1 MGVFYRWFGRPLLKF
16 QDSERAHLR
25 SLKLLRLFS
34 NNPLTRSGL
43 RLAYKPRKSVPVEV
57 FGHVYSHPFGLAAG
71 MDKNAIALRGWEST
85 GLAFIE
91 IGGVTQHRQDGNPK
105 PRMFRA
111 DATQALVNRMG
122 FNNIG
127 VNKVVERLNYNKGV
141 IVGGNIGKNK
151 ITDFNNSIQDY
162 LICFEKLYPHVNYF
176 AINVSSP
183 NTEKLRD
190 LQQKDLLKNLL
201 EAIQKKNKSYSFP
214 KPVLLKIGPDLSQDQ
229 LIDVIEVIAETSL
242 DGIIATNTTLSRDNL
257 TSSKDLVNQKG
268 GLSGRPISEKSTN
281 IIKFIHE
288 KSNGSIP
295 IIGVGGIMNP
305 DDAIEKIKAGASL
318 IQIYSGFV
326 YSGPSIVK
334 KINKAIIDYRLNQ

>member
-1 MGVFYRWFGRPLLKF
+1 MYKKLLKPILF
-16 QDSERAHLR
+16 CIDPERVHEITFFFINLIFKIPLVSSLISKIY
-25 SLKLLRLFS
+25 SLK
-34 NNPLTRSGL
+34 NPILET
-43 RLAYKPRKSVPVEV
+43 EV
-57 FGHVYSHPFGLAAG
+57 FGIKFPNPIGLAAG
-71 MDKNAIALRGWEST
+71 FDKNAKLYNEFSNFGF
-85 GLAFIE
+85 GFIE
-91 IGGVTQHRQDGNPK
+91 IGTVTPLPQEGNPK
-105 PRMFRA
+105 KRLFR
-111 DATQALVNRMG
+111 LVSDEAIINRMG

-127 VNKVVERLNYNKGV
+127 VEEVIKRLKYNKGV

-151 ITDFNNSIQDY
+151 ITDFNNSIKDY
-162 LICFEKLYPHVNYF
+162 LICFEKLYPYVHYF
-176 AINVSSP
+176 AVNVSSP

-257 TSSKDLVNQKG
+257 SSSENLVNQKG
-268 GLSGRPISEKSTN
+268 GLSGKPISKKSTN
-281 IIKFIHE
+281 IIKFLHQ

-305 DDAIEKIKAGASL
+305 DDAIEKIKAGATL
-318 IQIYSGFV
+318 IQLYSGFV

-334 KINKAIIDYRLNQ
+334 KINNAIIDYRLNQ

>member
-1 MGVFYRWFGRPLLKF
+1 MYKKLLKPILF
-16 QDSERAHLR
+16 CIDPERVHEITFFFINLIFKIPLVSSLISKIY
-25 SLKLLRLFS
+25 SLK
-34 NNPLTRSGL
+34 NPILET
-43 RLAYKPRKSVPVEV
+43 EV
-57 FGHVYSHPFGLAAG
+57 FGIKFPNPIGLAAG
-71 MDKNAIALRGWEST
+71 FDKNAKLYNEFSSFGF
-85 GLAFIE
+85 GFIE
-91 IGGVTQHRQDGNPK
+91 IGTVTPLPQEGNPK
-105 PRMFRA
+105 KRLFR
-111 DATQALVNRMG
+111 LVNDEAIINRMG
-122 FNNIG
+122 FNNTG
-127 VNKVVERLNYNKGV
+127 VEEVIKRLKYNKGV

-151 ITDFNNSIQDY
+151 ITDFNNSIKDY
-162 LICFEKLYPHVNYF
+162 LICFEKLYPYVHYF
-176 AINVSSP
+176 AVNVSSP

-257 TSSKDLVNQKG
+257 SSSENLVNQKG
-268 GLSGRPISEKSTN
+268 GLSGKPISKKSTN
-281 IIKFIHE
+281 IIKFLHQ

-305 DDAIEKIKAGASL
+305 DDAIEKIKAGATL
-318 IQIYSGFV
+318 IQLYSGFV

-334 KINKAIIDYRLNQ
+334 KINNAIIDYRLNQ

>member
-1 MGVFYRWFGRPLLKF
+1 MYKKLLKPILF
-16 QDSERAHLR
+16 CIDPERVHEITFFFINLIFKIPFVSSLISKIY
-25 SLKLLRLFS
+25 SLK
-34 NNPLTRSGL
+34 NPILET
-43 RLAYKPRKSVPVEV
+43 EV
-57 FGHVYSHPFGLAAG
+57 FGIKFPNPIGLAAG
-71 MDKNAIALRGWEST
+71 FDKNAKLYNEFSNFGF
-85 GLAFIE
+85 GFIE
-91 IGGVTQHRQDGNPK
+91 IGTVTPLPQEGNPK
-105 PRMFRA
+105 KRLFR
-111 DATQALVNRMG
+111 LVSDEAIINCMG

-127 VNKVVERLNYNKGV
+127 LEEVIKRLKYNKGV

-288 KSNGSIP
+288 KSDLFQLLEL
-295 IIGVGGIMNP
+295 VV
-305 DDAIEKIKAGASL
+305 L
-318 IQIYSGFV
+318 
-326 YSGPSIVK
+326 
-334 KINKAIIDYRLNQ
+334 

>member
-1 MGVFYRWFGRPLLKF
+1 MYKKLLKPILF
-16 QDSERAHLR
+16 CIDPERVHEITFFFINLIFKIPFVSSLISKIY
-25 SLKLLRLFS
+25 SLK
-34 NNPLTRSGL
+34 NPILET
-43 RLAYKPRKSVPVEV
+43 EV
-57 FGHVYSHPFGLAAG
+57 FGIKFPNPIGLAAG
-71 MDKNAIALRGWEST
+71 FDKNAKLYNEFSNFGF
-85 GLAFIE
+85 GFIE
-91 IGGVTQHRQDGNPK
+91 IGTVTPLPQEGNPK
-105 PRMFRA
+105 KRLFR
-111 DATQALVNRMG
+111 LVSDEAIINCMG

-127 VNKVVERLNYNKGV
+127 LEEVIKRLKYNKGV

-214 KPVLLKIGPDLSQDQ
+214 KPVLLKIGPDLSRDQ

>member
-1 MGVFYRWFGRPLLKF
+1 MYKKLLKPILF
-16 QDSERAHLR
+16 CIDPERVHEITFFFINLIFKIPLVSSLISKIY
-25 SLKLLRLFS
+25 SLK
-34 NNPLTRSGL
+34 NPILET
-43 RLAYKPRKSVPVEV
+43 EV
-57 FGHVYSHPFGLAAG
+57 FGIKFPNPIGLAAG
-71 MDKNAIALRGWEST
+71 FDKNAKLYNEFSNFGF
-85 GLAFIE
+85 GFIE
-91 IGGVTQHRQDGNPK
+91 IGTVTPLPQEGNPK
-105 PRMFRA
+105 KRLFR
-111 DATQALVNRMG
+111 LVSDEAIINRMG
-122 FNNIG
+122 FNNTG
-127 VNKVVERLNYNKGV
+127 VEEVIKRLKYNKGV

-151 ITDFNNSIQDY
+151 ITDFNNSIKDY
-162 LICFEKLYPHVNYF
+162 LICFEKLYPYVHYF
-176 AINVSSP
+176 AVNVSSP

-257 TSSKDLVNQKG
+257 SSSDNLVNQKG
-268 GLSGRPISEKSTN
+268 GLSGKPISKKSTN
-281 IIKFIHE
+281 IIKFLHE

-305 DDAIEKIKAGASL
+305 DDAIEKIKAGATL
-318 IQIYSGFV
+318 IQLYSGFV

-334 KINKAIIDYRLNQ
+334 KINNAIIDYRLNQ

>member
-1 MGVFYRWFGRPLLKF
+1 MYKKLLKPILF
-16 QDSERAHLR
+16 CIDPERVHEITFFFINLIFKIPFVSSLISKIY
-25 SLKLLRLFS
+25 SLK
-34 NNPLTRSGL
+34 NPILET
-43 RLAYKPRKSVPVEV
+43 EV
-57 FGHVYSHPFGLAAG
+57 FGIKFPNPIGLAAG
-71 MDKNAIALRGWEST
+71 FDKNAKLYNEFSNFGF
-85 GLAFIE
+85 GFIE
-91 IGGVTQHRQDGNPK
+91 IGTVTPLPQEGNPK
-105 PRMFRA
+105 KRLFRLVSD
-111 DATQALVNRMG
+111 DAIINRMG

>member
-1 MGVFYRWFGRPLLKF
+1 MYKKLLKPILF
-16 QDSERAHLR
+16 CIDPERVHEITFFFINLIFKIPLVSSLISKIY
-25 SLKLLRLFS
+25 SLK
-34 NNPLTRSGL
+34 NPILET
-43 RLAYKPRKSVPVEV
+43 EV
-57 FGHVYSHPFGLAAG
+57 FGIKFPNPIGLAAG
-71 MDKNAIALRGWEST
+71 FDKNAKLYNEFSNFGF
-85 GLAFIE
+85 GFIE
-91 IGGVTQHRQDGNPK
+91 IGTVTPLPQEGNPK
-105 PRMFRA
+105 KRLFR
-111 DATQALVNRMG
+111 LVSDEAIINRMG
-122 FNNIG
+122 FNNTG
-127 VNKVVERLNYNKGV
+127 VEEVIKRLKYNKGV

-151 ITDFNNSIQDY
+151 ITDFNNSIKDY
-162 LICFEKLYPHVNYF
+162 LICFEKLYPYVHYF
-176 AINVSSP
+176 AVNVSSP

-257 TSSKDLVNQKG
+257 SSSENLVNQEG
-268 GLSGRPISEKSTN
+268 GLSGKPISKKSTN
-281 IIKFIHE
+281 IIKFLHQ

-305 DDAIEKIKAGASL
+305 DDAIEKIKAGATL
-318 IQIYSGFV
+318 IQLYSGFV

-334 KINKAIIDYRLNQ
+334 KINNAIIDYRLNQ

>member
-1 MGVFYRWFGRPLLKF
+1 MYKKLLKPILF
-16 QDSERAHLR
+16 CIDPERVHEITFFFINLIFKIPLVSSLISKIY
-25 SLKLLRLFS
+25 SLK
-34 NNPLTRSGL
+34 NPILET
-43 RLAYKPRKSVPVEV
+43 EV
-57 FGHVYSHPFGLAAG
+57 FGIKFPNPIGLAAG
-71 MDKNAIALRGWEST
+71 FDKNAKLYNEFSNFGF
-85 GLAFIE
+85 GFIE
-91 IGGVTQHRQDGNPK
+91 IGTVTPLPQEGNPK
-105 PRMFRA
+105 KRLFR
-111 DATQALVNRMG
+111 LVNDEAIINRMG
-122 FNNIG
+122 FNNTG
-127 VNKVVERLNYNKGV
+127 VEEVIKRLKYNKGV

-151 ITDFNNSIQDY
+151 ITDFNNSIKDY
-162 LICFEKLYPHVNYF
+162 LICFEKLYPYVHYF
-176 AINVSSP
+176 AVNVSSP

-257 TSSKDLVNQKG
+257 SSSENLVNQEG
-268 GLSGRPISEKSTN
+268 GLSGKPISKKSTN
-281 IIKFIHE
+281 IIKFLHQ

-305 DDAIEKIKAGASL
+305 DDAIEKIKAGATL
-318 IQIYSGFV
+318 IQLYSGFV

-334 KINKAIIDYRLNQ
+334 KINNAIIDYRLNQ

>member
-1 MGVFYRWFGRPLLKF
+1 MYKKLLKPILF
-16 QDSERAHLR
+16 CIDPERVHEITFFFINLIFKIPFVSSLISKIY
-25 SLKLLRLFS
+25 SLK
-34 NNPLTRSGL
+34 NPILET
-43 RLAYKPRKSVPVEV
+43 EV
-57 FGHVYSHPFGLAAG
+57 FGIKFPNPIGLAAG
-71 MDKNAIALRGWEST
+71 FDKNAKLYNEFSNFGF
-85 GLAFIE
+85 GFIE
-91 IGGVTQHRQDGNPK
+91 IGTVTPLPQEGNPK
-105 PRMFRA
+105 KRLFR
-111 DATQALVNRMG
+111 LVSDEAIINCMG

-127 VNKVVERLNYNKGV
+127 LEEVIKRLKYNKGV

-229 LIDVIEVIAETSL
+229 LIDVIEVIKETSI

>member
-1 MGVFYRWFGRPLLKF
+1 MYKKLLKPILF
-16 QDSERAHLR
+16 CIDPERVHEITFFFINLIFKIPFVSSLISKIY
-25 SLKLLRLFS
+25 SLK
-34 NNPLTRSGL
+34 NPILET
-43 RLAYKPRKSVPVEV
+43 EV
-57 FGHVYSHPFGLAAG
+57 FGIKFPNPIGLAAG
-71 MDKNAIALRGWEST
+71 FDKNAKLYNEFSNFGF
-85 GLAFIE
+85 GFIE
-91 IGGVTQHRQDGNPK
+91 IGTVTPLPQEGNPK
-105 PRMFRA
+105 KRLFR
-111 DATQALVNRMG
+111 LVSDEAIINCMG

-127 VNKVVERLNYNKGV
+127 LEEVIKRLKYNKGV

>member
-1 MGVFYRWFGRPLLKF
+1 MYKKLLKPILF
-16 QDSERAHLR
+16 CIDPERVHEITFFFINLIFKIPLVSSLISKIY
-25 SLKLLRLFS
+25 SLK
-34 NNPLTRSGL
+34 NPILET
-43 RLAYKPRKSVPVEV
+43 EV
-57 FGHVYSHPFGLAAG
+57 FGIKFPNPIGLAAG
-71 MDKNAIALRGWEST
+71 FDKNAKLYNEFSNFGF
-85 GLAFIE
+85 GFIE
-91 IGGVTQHRQDGNPK
+91 IGTVTPLPQEGNPK
-105 PRMFRA
+105 KRLFR
-111 DATQALVNRMG
+111 LVNDEAIINRMG
-122 FNNIG
+122 FNNTG
-127 VNKVVERLNYNKGV
+127 VEEVIKRLKYNKGV

-151 ITDFNNSIQDY
+151 ITDFNNSIKDY
-162 LICFEKLYPHVNYF
+162 LICFEKLYPYVHYF
-176 AINVSSP
+176 AVNVSSP

-257 TSSKDLVNQKG
+257 SSSENLVNQKG
-268 GLSGRPISEKSTN
+268 GLSGKPISKKSTN
-281 IIKFIHE
+281 IIKFLHQ

-305 DDAIEKIKAGASL
+305 DDAIEKIKAGATL
-318 IQIYSGFV
+318 IQLYSGFV

-334 KINKAIIDYRLNQ
+334 KINNAIIDYRLNQ

>member
-1 MGVFYRWFGRPLLKF
+1 MYKKLLKPILF
-16 QDSERAHLR
+16 CIDPERVHEITFFFINLIFKIPLVSSLISKIY
-25 SLKLLRLFS
+25 SLK
-34 NNPLTRSGL
+34 NPILET
-43 RLAYKPRKSVPVEV
+43 EV
-57 FGHVYSHPFGLAAG
+57 FGIKFPNPIGLAAG
-71 MDKNAIALRGWEST
+71 FDKNAKLYNEFSNFGF
-85 GLAFIE
+85 GFIE
-91 IGGVTQHRQDGNPK
+91 IGTVTPLPQEGNPK
-105 PRMFRA
+105 KRLFR
-111 DATQALVNRMG
+111 LVSDEAIINRMG
-122 FNNIG
+122 FNNTG
-127 VNKVVERLNYNKGV
+127 VEEVIKRLKYNKGV

-151 ITDFNNSIQDY
+151 ITDFNNSIKDY
-162 LICFEKLYPHVNYF
+162 LICFEKLYPYVHYF
-176 AINVSSP
+176 AVNVSSP

-257 TSSKDLVNQKG
+257 SSSENLVNQKG
-268 GLSGRPISEKSTN
+268 GLSGKPISKKSTN
-281 IIKFIHE
+281 IIKFLHQ

-305 DDAIEKIKAGASL
+305 DDASEEIKAGATL
-318 IQIYSGFV
+318 IQLYSGFV

-334 KINKAIIDYRLNQ
+334 KINNAIIDYRLNQ

>member
-1 MGVFYRWFGRPLLKF
+1 MYKKLLKPILF
-16 QDSERAHLR
+16 CIDPERVHEITFFFINLIFKIPFVSSLISKIY
-25 SLKLLRLFS
+25 SLK
-34 NNPLTRSGL
+34 NPILET
-43 RLAYKPRKSVPVEV
+43 EV
-57 FGHVYSHPFGLAAG
+57 FGIKFPNPIGLAAG
-71 MDKNAIALRGWEST
+71 FDKNAKLYNEFSNFGF
-85 GLAFIE
+85 GFIE
-91 IGGVTQHRQDGNPK
+91 IGTVTPLPQEGNPK
-105 PRMFRA
+105 KRLFR
-111 DATQALVNRMG
+111 LVSDEAIINCMG

-127 VNKVVERLNYNKGV
+127 LEEVIKRLKYNKGV

-318 IQIYSGFV
+318 IQLYSGFV
-326 YSGPSIVK
+326 YSGPSIFK

>member
-1 MGVFYRWFGRPLLKF
+1 MYKKLLKPILF
-16 QDSERAHLR
+16 CIDPERVHEITFFFINLIFKIPLVSSLISKIY
-25 SLKLLRLFS
+25 SLK
-34 NNPLTRSGL
+34 NPILET
-43 RLAYKPRKSVPVEV
+43 EV
-57 FGHVYSHPFGLAAG
+57 FGIKFPNPIGLAAG
-71 MDKNAIALRGWEST
+71 FDKNAKLYNEFSNFGF
-85 GLAFIE
+85 GFIE
-91 IGGVTQHRQDGNPK
+91 IGTVTPLPQEGNPK
-105 PRMFRA
+105 KRLFR
-111 DATQALVNRMG
+111 LVSDEAIINRMG
-122 FNNIG
+122 FNNTG
-127 VNKVVERLNYNKGV
+127 VEEVIKRLKYNKGV

-151 ITDFNNSIQDY
+151 ITDFNNSIKDY
-162 LICFEKLYPHVNYF
+162 LICFEKLYPYVHYF
-176 AINVSSP
+176 AVNVSSP

-257 TSSKDLVNQKG
+257 SSSDNLVNQKG
-268 GLSGRPISEKSTN
+268 GLSGKPISKKSTN
-281 IIKFIHE
+281 IIKFLHQ

-305 DDAIEKIKAGASL
+305 DDAIEKIKAGATL
-318 IQIYSGFV
+318 IQLYSGFV

-334 KINKAIIDYRLNQ
+334 KINNAIIDYRLNQ

>member
-1 MGVFYRWFGRPLLKF
+1 MYKKLLKPILFCIDPERVHKITFFFINLIFKIPLLSALISKIY
-16 QDSERAHLR
+16 
-25 SLKLLRLFS
+25 SL
-34 NNPLTRSGL
+34 NNPILET
-43 RLAYKPRKSVPVEV
+43 EV
-57 FGHVYSHPFGLAAG
+57 FGIKFPNPIGLAAG
-71 MDKNAIALRGWEST
+71 FDKNAKLYNEFSNFGF
-85 GLAFIE
+85 GFIE
-91 IGGVTQHRQDGNPK
+91 IGTVTPLPQEGNPK
-105 PRMFRA
+105 KRLFR
-111 DATQALVNRMG
+111 LVSDEAIINRMG

-127 VNKVVERLNYNKGV
+127 VEEVVKRLKFNKGV

-151 ITDFNNSIQDY
+151 ITDLNNYIQDY
-162 LICFEKLYPHVNYF
+162 LICFEKLYPYVNYF

-190 LQQKDLLKNLL
+190 LQQRDLLKNLL

-229 LIDVIEVIAETSL
+229 LIDVVEVIKETSL
-242 DGIIATNTTLSRDNL
+242 DGIIATNTTVSRDNL
-257 TSSKDLVNQKG
+257 SSSENLVNQEG
-268 GLSGRPISEKSTN
+268 GLSGKPISKKSTN
-281 IIKFIHE
+281 IIKFLHE

-318 IQIYSGFV
+318 IQLYSGFV

-334 KINKAIIDYRLNQ
+334 KINNAIIDYRLNQ

>member
-1 MGVFYRWFGRPLLKF
+1 MYKKLLKPILF
-16 QDSERAHLR
+16 CIDPERVHEITFFFINLIFKIPLVSSLISKIY
-25 SLKLLRLFS
+25 SLK
-34 NNPLTRSGL
+34 NPILET
-43 RLAYKPRKSVPVEV
+43 EV
-57 FGHVYSHPFGLAAG
+57 FGIKFPNPIGLAAG
-71 MDKNAIALRGWEST
+71 FDKNAKLYNEFSSFGF
-85 GLAFIE
+85 GFIE
-91 IGGVTQHRQDGNPK
+91 IGTVTPLPQEGNPK
-105 PRMFRA
+105 KRLFR
-111 DATQALVNRMG
+111 LVNDEAIINRMG
-122 FNNIG
+122 FNNTG
-127 VNKVVERLNYNKGV
+127 VEEVIKRLKYNKGV

-151 ITDFNNSIQDY
+151 ITDFNNSIKDY
-162 LICFEKLYPHVNYF
+162 LICFEKLYPYVHYF
-176 AINVSSP
+176 AVNVSSP

-257 TSSKDLVNQKG
+257 SSSENLVNQEG
-268 GLSGRPISEKSTN
+268 GLSGKPISKKSTN
-281 IIKFIHE
+281 IIKFLHQ

-305 DDAIEKIKAGASL
+305 DDAIEKIKAGATL
-318 IQIYSGFV
+318 IQLYSGFV

-334 KINKAIIDYRLNQ
+334 KINNAIIDYRLNQ

>member
-1 MGVFYRWFGRPLLKF
+1 MYKKLLKPILF
-16 QDSERAHLR
+16 CIDPERVHEITFFFINLIFKIPLVSSLISKIY
-25 SLKLLRLFS
+25 SLK
-34 NNPLTRSGL
+34 NPILET
-43 RLAYKPRKSVPVEV
+43 EV
-57 FGHVYSHPFGLAAG
+57 FGIKFPNPIGLAAG
-71 MDKNAIALRGWEST
+71 FDKNAKLYNEFSNFGF
-85 GLAFIE
+85 GFIE
-91 IGGVTQHRQDGNPK
+91 IGTVTPLPQEGNPK
-105 PRMFRA
+105 KRLFR
-111 DATQALVNRMG
+111 LVSDEAIINRMG
-122 FNNIG
+122 FNNTG
-127 VNKVVERLNYNKGV
+127 VEEVIKRLKYNKGV

-257 TSSKDLVNQKG
+257 SSSENLVNQKG
-268 GLSGRPISEKSTN
+268 GLSGKPISKKSTN
-281 IIKFIHE
+281 IIKFLHQ

-305 DDAIEKIKAGASL
+305 DDAIEKIKAGATL
-318 IQIYSGFV
+318 IQLYSGFV

-334 KINKAIIDYRLNQ
+334 KINNAIIDYRLNQ

>member
-1 MGVFYRWFGRPLLKF
+1 MYKKLLKPILF
-16 QDSERAHLR
+16 CIDPERVHEITFFFINLIFKIPLVSSLISKIY
-25 SLKLLRLFS
+25 SLK
-34 NNPLTRSGL
+34 NPILET
-43 RLAYKPRKSVPVEV
+43 EV
-57 FGHVYSHPFGLAAG
+57 FGIKFPNPIGLAAG
-71 MDKNAIALRGWEST
+71 FDKNAKLYNEFSNFGF
-85 GLAFIE
+85 GFIE
-91 IGGVTQHRQDGNPK
+91 IGTVTPLPQEGNPK
-105 PRMFRA
+105 KRLFR
-111 DATQALVNRMG
+111 LVSDEAIINRMG
-122 FNNIG
+122 FNNTG
-127 VNKVVERLNYNKGV
+127 VEEVIKRLKYNKGV

-151 ITDFNNSIQDY
+151 ITDFNNSIKDY
-162 LICFEKLYPHVNYF
+162 LICFEKLYPYVHYF
-176 AINVSSP
+176 AVNVSSP

-257 TSSKDLVNQKG
+257 SSSENLVNQKG
-268 GLSGRPISEKSTN
+268 GLSGKPISKKSTN
-281 IIKFIHE
+281 IIKFLHQ

-305 DDAIEKIKAGASL
+305 DDAIEKIKAGATL
-318 IQIYSGFV
+318 IQLYSGFV

-334 KINKAIIDYRLNQ
+334 KINNAIIDYRLNQ

>member
-1 MGVFYRWFGRPLLKF
+1 MYKKLLKPILF
-16 QDSERAHLR
+16 CIDPERVHEITFFFINLIFKIPFVSSLISKIY
-25 SLKLLRLFS
+25 SLK
-34 NNPLTRSGL
+34 NPILET
-43 RLAYKPRKSVPVEV
+43 EV
-57 FGHVYSHPFGLAAG
+57 FGIKFPNPIGLAAG
-71 MDKNAIALRGWEST
+71 FDKNAKLYNEFSNFGF
-85 GLAFIE
+85 GFIE
-91 IGGVTQHRQDGNPK
+91 IGTVTPLPQEGNPK
-105 PRMFRA
+105 KRLFR
-111 DATQALVNRMG
+111 LVSDEAIINCMG

-127 VNKVVERLNYNKGV
+127 LEEVIKRLKYNKGV

-229 LIDVIEVIAETSL
+229 LIDVIDVIAETSL

>member
-1 MGVFYRWFGRPLLKF
+1 MYKKLLKPILF
-16 QDSERAHLR
+16 CIDPERVHEITFFFINLIFKIPFVSSLISKIY
-25 SLKLLRLFS
+25 SLK
-34 NNPLTRSGL
+34 NPILET
-43 RLAYKPRKSVPVEV
+43 EV
-57 FGHVYSHPFGLAAG
+57 FGIKFPNPIGLAAG
-71 MDKNAIALRGWEST
+71 FDKNAKLYNEFSNFGF
-85 GLAFIE
+85 GFIE
-91 IGGVTQHRQDGNPK
+91 IGTVTPLPQEGNPK
-105 PRMFRA
+105 KRLFR
-111 DATQALVNRMG
+111 LVSDEAIINRMG
-122 FNNIG
+122 FNNTG
-127 VNKVVERLNYNKGV
+127 VEEVIKRLKYNKGV

-318 IQIYSGFV
+318 IQLYSGFV